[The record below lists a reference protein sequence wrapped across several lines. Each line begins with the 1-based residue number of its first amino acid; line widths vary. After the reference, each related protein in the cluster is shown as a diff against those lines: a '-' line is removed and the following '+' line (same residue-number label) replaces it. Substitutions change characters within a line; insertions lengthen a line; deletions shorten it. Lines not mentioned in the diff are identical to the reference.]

1 MQHPAATPA
10 APGQREAGRAS
21 GQAHRIC
28 DPAYL
33 HGRAQVGLEV
43 REILLVRRA
52 RGDIVPIAA
61 GLYRPG
67 LLQLAAVGT
76 AS

>member
-1 MQHPAATPA
+1 MQHPAAAPA

-21 GQAHRIC
+21 GRAHRIC